1 MTNKFLPLLLAS
13 LLILAATQGNQCST
27 NTFQVTGNGKVSVS
41 PDIVT
46 LTI

>member
-1 MTNKFLPLLLAS
+1 MTDKFLPLLLAS
-13 LLILAATQGNQCST
+13 LLILAAAQGNQCSI
-27 NTFQVTGNGKVSVS
+27 NTFQVIGNGRVAVS

>member
-1 MTNKFLPLLLAS
+1 MTNNFLPLLLAS
-13 LLILAATQGNQCST
+13 LLILAATQGNQCSA
-27 NTFQVTGNGKVSVS
+27 NTFQVTGNGKVSIS